1 MKNLLYTAILLITT
15 FISYGQNPSMTI
27 SHAGISPS
35 TTLTVNEGDSID
47 FFYGGGQSHPMTE
60 GWQTGEFSTP
70 ITFVTQTVT
79 SSNPSVTFLL
89 DTPGTYYFHC
99 GSNPGNSSNWGKITV
114 LDTNATTVI
123 ENKIDAYKIY
133 PNPVSDV
140 IYIDGI
146 EGEAT
151 IIDLNGKIVQIISEK
166 KTNLSALPSGV
177 YFIEIKGVR
186 TKFIKK

>member
-1 MKNLLYTAILLITT
+1 MKTTTLFTAILLTSMLSI
-15 FISYGQNPSMTI
+15 GQNPSITI
-27 SHAGISPS
+27 SHNGLSPYD
-35 TTLTVNEGDSID
+35 TLTVYVGDSVD
-47 FFYGGGQSHPMTE
+47 FFYGGGGSHPMTE
-60 GWQTGEFSTP
+60 GWQSGQTSSP
-70 ITFVTQTVT
+70 ISFPTQTVT
-79 SSNPSVTFLL
+79 SSIPSVTFTL

-99 GSNPGNSSNWGKITV
+99 GTNPGNANNWGEITV
-114 LDTNATTVI
+114 LDTNATAVI
-123 ENKIDAYKIY
+123 ENKIDPYRIY

-140 IYIDGI
+140 IYIDGM
-146 EGEAT
+146 EGKAT